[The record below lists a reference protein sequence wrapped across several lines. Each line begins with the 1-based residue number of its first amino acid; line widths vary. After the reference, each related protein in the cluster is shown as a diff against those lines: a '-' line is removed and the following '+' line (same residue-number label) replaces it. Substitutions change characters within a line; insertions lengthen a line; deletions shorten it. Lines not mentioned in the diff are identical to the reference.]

1 MKKIFLCLISICFVL
16 TGCSFGKKSEKT
28 VINEF
33 QDKVNKSDSY
43 YLSGSMELVNN
54 EDVYTYDISVSYK
67 KDDFYKI
74 ELVNVINNHR
84 QIILR
89 NEEGVYIVTPSLNKS
104 FKFQSDW
111 PYNNSQVYLLSSLLD
126 DIMNDE
132 ERKFET
138 TDSGYVF
145 TSMVNYPNNEK
156 LVSQKVYFD
165 KDYLPKRV
173 EVIDSDGNIQIK
185 MDFDKIDLK
194 TEFNDTYFDL
204 NSVLDTE
211 SIDEGNSSNNGNNS
225 NTNNN
230 SEVNNNSSNGSNNDR
245 TSNEDN
251 DMNNNVNNNTN
262 NNTNN
267 NSETQEPN
275 NSSNNQ
281 SSDDEKTKETAT
293 IDDIIYPMYLPV
305 NTYLTGQERVSTEDG
320 ERLILTFTGDS
331 SFTLVEETVSYSSRP
346 EIIPTYGDVEL
357 IGSSLAVINDNSA
370 NWFDNGIEYYIVS
383 DVMSTNELLDVV
395 RSISVLPVSK

>member
-1 MKKIFLCLISICFVL
+1 MCLIL
-16 TGCSFGKKSEKT
+16 TGCGKQNEKT
-28 VINEF
+28 VLNEF
-33 QDKVNKSDSY
+33 QDKVMNSESY
-43 YLSGSMELVNN
+43 YLSGNMELVNN
-54 EDVYTYDISVSYK
+54 EDVYTYDIGVSYK

-74 ELVNVINNHR
+74 ELTNVINQHK

-132 ERKFET
+132 NRNFEVI
-138 TDSGYVF
+138 DDGYLI
-145 TSMVNYPNNEK
+145 TSTVNYPNNDK
-156 LVSQKVYFD
+156 LTSQKIYFD
-165 KDYLPKRV
+165 KDYLPMKV
-173 EVIDSDGNIQIK
+173 EVLDLDGNVQIK
-185 MDFDKIDLK
+185 MAYDKIDLK

-204 NSVLDTE
+204 NSILDTE
-211 SIDEGNSSNNGNNS
+211 SD
-225 NTNNN
+225 
-230 SEVNNNSSNGSNNDR
+230 
-245 TSNEDN
+245 EDN
-251 DMNNNVNNNTN
+251 
-262 NNTNN
+262 
-267 NSETQEPN
+267 SIN
-275 NSSNNQ
+275 NSSNNE
-281 SSDDEKTKETAT
+281 DKTSNNSNNNEAQEPNNEANNTTTEETKQTAT

-305 NTYLTGQERVSTEDG
+305 NTYLTNQEKVATEDG

-357 IGSSLAVINDNSA
+357 IGNSLAVINDNSA

-383 DVMSTNELLDVV
+383 DVMSTEELLQVV